1 MISSRDQQICS
12 AKLLLPSKQ
21 IIGLPLNLLYLNGC
35 SEKERL
41 EDEQKPKEPPVNGA
55 DGRGQPRRQA
65 AIRACKKI
73 QQQLNDYMTGQ
84 E

>member
-1 MISSRDQQICS
+1 MIWSRDQQICS
-12 AKLLLPSKQ
+12 AKLLLPSEKKL
-21 IIGLPLNLLYLNGC
+21 GLPLSLLYLNGC

-41 EDEQKPKEPPVNGA
+41 EDKQNPKEPPVNGA
-55 DGRGQPRRQA
+55 DGRLQPRGQA
-65 AIRACKKI
+65 AISACQKI